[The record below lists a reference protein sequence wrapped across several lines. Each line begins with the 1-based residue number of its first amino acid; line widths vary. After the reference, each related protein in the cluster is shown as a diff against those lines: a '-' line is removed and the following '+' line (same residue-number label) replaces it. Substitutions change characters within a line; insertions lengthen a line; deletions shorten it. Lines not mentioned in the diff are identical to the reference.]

1 MGQLKITQ
9 NDIDIINKNANLELT
24 LKEVREYAKK
34 YKLPE
39 ATILH
44 IADVYKEDKA
54 LDFAIVDYISMS
66 EQNEDLDELYYGGIQ
81 WY

>member
-1 MGQLKITQ
+1 MEQLKITQ
-9 NDIDIINKNANLELT
+9 NDIDIINKNSNLELT
-24 LKEVREYAKK
+24 LKEVQEYAKK

-39 ATILH
+39 TTILH

-81 WY
+81 